1 MGSGVST
8 GSLLVSDVLS
18 LRLCIMIVVVG
29 KRRRCGISEL
39 CFLKQKPVSYLYYLY
54 LKNKNQCLVYLLVFI
69 QVM

>member
-29 KRRRCGISEL
+29 KRRGDAVGYLSFVATYAGVCKLS
-39 CFLKQKPVSYLYYLY
+39 LYYLY
-54 LKNKNQCLVYLLVFI
+54 LKNKNDPI
-69 QVM
+69 NA